1 MITTLRARGW
11 LVLTAILALTVVVLA
26 AGRPAFAHEGREV
39 GEYVFV
45 VGFLNEPAIEGEKN
59 AASLRVSHHDN
70 EDEGVEGLE
79 ETLQL
84 EVTHVDSGVSR
95 TFALE
100 SVFEDPGHYKADF
113 IPTAPGAYRFR
124 FFGAV
129 GEAAVD
135 ETFESGEGTFSFVE
149 TAADLQFPVAVAQM
163 REVEGAARGAQDVA
177 LQAQAAVQSTT
188 TLATIGLILG
198 GLGVVLGLVALFR
211 KK

>member
-1 MITTLRARGW
+1 MNTAHRARVW
-11 LVLTAILALTVVVLA
+11 LVLIATLALIAFIT
-26 AGRPAFAHEGREV
+26 GRPAYAHEGREV
-39 GEYVFV
+39 GEYLFI

-59 AASLRVSHHDN
+59 AASLRVAPHDN

-79 ETLQL
+79 ATLQL
-84 EVTHVDSGVSR
+84 EVTHVDSGVAR

-100 SVFEDPGHYKADF
+100 PVFDEPGHYKADF

-129 GEAAVD
+129 GDQAVD

-149 TAADLQFPVAVAQM
+149 AATDLQFPVAVAQM

-177 LQAQAAVQSTT
+177 LQAQAAVQSTS
-188 TLATIGLILG
+188 TLATIGLVLG